1 MSLLLDLY
9 VRKLNVY
16 IVVVLVDEYDN
27 ISRDSVETS
36 RRIRGNEHIRTNGS
50 IPWMKS
56 MKGSIWSFAI
66 FYNNTDMCRQWL
78 QRTKVK

>member
-1 MSLLLDLY
+1 M
-9 VRKLNVY
+9 RKFTVY
-16 IVVVLVDEYDN
+16 ILVVLVDEYDN

-36 RRIRGNEHIRTNGS
+36 RRIRGNEHIRPNDS

-56 MKGSIWSFAI
+56 MNVSIRSFAI

-78 QRTKVK
+78 QRTWVT